1 MKKNKMFGD
10 EMVPELEVAG
20 VEVSDSA
27 VDTEREAEK
36 LEAFKAKK
44 REAAERF
51 KNRKAEEK
59 KERKEAAI
67 EIVGMLKDEGIYDR
81 LPERAKNFFSNIIN
95 GGASNGGGTSS
106 LFKTLFGDNPQV
118 GATITL
124 NDAFTKTLKGKSN
137 IDFYIKKWA
146 DKGTI
151 VSFKQD
157 AENILNSIYVLEA
170 IGGSV

>member
-1 MKKNKMFGD
+1 MKKNNVVQD
-10 EMVPELEVAG
+10 ELVPEMDVEMDVA
-20 VEVSDSA
+20 A
-27 VDTEREAEK
+27 EREADK

-51 KNRKAEEK
+51 KNRRAEEK

-67 EIVGMLKDEGIYDR
+67 ELIDSLKNQGIYDK
-81 LPERAKNFFSNIIN
+81 LPERCVKFLSEMAN
-95 GGASNGGGTSS
+95 GGVSSNVGGTSS

-137 IDFYIKKWA
+137 IDHYIKKWA

-157 AENILNSIYVLEA
+157 ADNILNSVYVLEA